1 MHRIALEFVARH
13 WWRHAQVWLIAILLI
28 AGGSVLGFQ
37 AAQWALA
44 SYYTNQVAEVRR
56 AYDAALSQR
65 DLRLNT
71 LADKAGKAAEK
82 VEAAASTATQAAG
95 VASKAADKVNEAVD
109 RVTP

>member
-1 MHRIALEFVARH
+1 MHRIAMEFVARQ

-37 AAQWALA
+37 A
-44 SYYTNQVAEVRR
+44 
-56 AYDAALSQR
+56 YDEAMGQR
-65 DLRLNT
+65 DLRLNA

-109 RVTP
+109 RANP